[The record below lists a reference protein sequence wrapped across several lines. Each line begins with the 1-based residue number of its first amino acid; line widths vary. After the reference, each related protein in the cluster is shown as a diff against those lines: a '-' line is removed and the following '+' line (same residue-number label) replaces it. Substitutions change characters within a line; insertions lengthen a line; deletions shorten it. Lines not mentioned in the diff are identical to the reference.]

1 MTPLTEYNDAIQHL
15 QRQRGIV
22 SVAEQA
28 KSHSKTLQVL
38 PRPTNT
44 AGSAT
49 TDPSLETPTRL
60 NEKEF
65 QDYNGM
71 SVDENN
77 KDEGPTE
84 IGKILDGLV
93 DGFEDSTLLRL
104 SEEDVALDM
113 DEVVMEVEEQMS
125 ESDDEDT
132 ESGLAGN

>member
-1 MTPLTEYNDAIQHL
+1 MEGEKTPLTEYNDAIQHL

-28 KSHSKTLQVL
+28 KSHSIRKTLQVSGL

-71 SVDENN
+71 SVDENDE
-77 KDEGPTE
+77 DEGPTE

-113 DEVVMEVEEQMS
+113 DEV
-125 ESDDEDT
+125 
-132 ESGLAGN
+132 LKK